1 MPLLIGHSDKI
12 MSQKQYLKSI
22 EKELQRINKIIDQK
36 IMRGEDYWKEA
47 RDHKLLLR
55 KIRFNERRTFFR
67 RLFPT
72 FSLSF

>member
-1 MPLLIGHSDKI
+1 
-12 MSQKQYLKSI
+12 MSQKQYLKI
-22 EKELQRINKIIDQK
+22 VEKEIQRVNKIIDDK

-55 KIRFNERRTFFR
+55 KIRYNARRNFFQ

-72 FSLSF
+72 FLAF